1 MSRTERPRS
10 TSGAREAGED
20 DGVLEARLLPPDL
33 QAFKYLKECLR
44 EEDYGW
50 AVPLWQSVPLPMQSL
65 GTRYQVW
72 KKARPATP
80 TPDIALTPDARRRVS
95 TDGPWPHPRFRALLE
110 VMPLSQV
117 ALPWIAPSLP
127 WWPLDGGWKANG
139 STGKIDGKLL
149 VFSRFRAVPVALSAL
164 ISFSVEAR
172 AQKRKRPGSELS
184 YEDVTR
190 RQFLNADPDRPALLA
205 LFHPSPLLTQINP
218 LSRHRGSLNGAKAS
232 IQKQLRKLLSHLGV
246 KVVPHIH
253 RERRRPWE
261 LLAMLERR
269 AGLWPIS
276 RAAWHSVADSLQ
288 SPSGQEAGTRLRAM
302 LERWDHKATEE
313 VSEIDDD
320 GEFKPLVD
328 LALDSPGVV
337 LARALQRHWPEA
349 MSTPENLGAL
359 AALCWRGLRSYF
371 DAPWFAASLADGRD
385 EFFPDAIRRAVV
397 EGNLEAVLDE
407 HFWFLAKAG
416 AGDWKERLIE
426 LEGAL
431 RLRAS
436 NVVLHESGPG
446 SEPMRLRC
454 HAAVPLNEVRV
465 GGGRGAEPIPDLE
478 TAQDERPLRPDEVRR
493 AFNTP
498 FWPHVLITTSIGQ
511 EGLDFHSW
519 CRALAHWDLCPGPV
533 ALEQRE
539 GRIDRFA
546 GLSVRRAIV
555 DSAWELSLGWNWG

>member
-10 TSGAREAGED
+10 TSGAREASED
-20 DGVLEARLLPPDL
+20 DGVFEARLLPPDL
-33 QAFKYLKECLR
+33 QGFKYLKECLR

-72 KKARPATP
+72 KKATP
-80 TPDIALTPDARRRVS
+80 TTPPPAVALTPDARRRLAI
-95 TDGPWPHPRFRALLE
+95 DGPWPHPRLRALLE

-117 ALPWIAPSLP
+117 ELPWIAPSLP

-139 STGKIDGKLL
+139 SKGKTDGKLL

-218 LSRHRGSLNGAKAS
+218 LSRHRGTLNGAKAS

-246 KVVPHIH
+246 KVVPHIQ

-261 LLAMLERR
+261 LLAMLEQR
-269 AGLWPIS
+269 AELWAIS
-276 RAAWHSVADSLQ
+276 RGAWHSVADSLQ

-302 LERWDHKATEE
+302 VERWDHKATEE

-320 GEFKPLVD
+320 GEFKPLLD

-337 LARALQRHWPEA
+337 FARALQRHWPEA
-349 MSTPENLGAL
+349 LSNSENLGNL
-359 AALCWRGLRSYF
+359 AKVCWRGLRSYF
-371 DAPWFAASLADGRD
+371 DAPWFAAALADGRD
-385 EFFPDAIRRAVV
+385 EFFPDAIRRSVV

-416 AGDWKERLIE
+416 AGNWEERLTE

-454 HAAVPLNEVRV
+454 HAAVPLTRSEF
-465 GGGRGAEPIPDLE
+465 GGGRSAEAIPRFRNRSRGK
-478 TAQDERPLRPDEVRR
+478 TA
-493 AFNTP
+493 A
-498 FWPHVLITTSIGQ
+498 S
-511 EGLDFHSW
+511 
-519 CRALAHWDLCPGPV
+519 
-533 ALEQRE
+533 
-539 GRIDRFA
+539 
-546 GLSVRRAIV
+546 
-555 DSAWELSLGWNWG
+555 